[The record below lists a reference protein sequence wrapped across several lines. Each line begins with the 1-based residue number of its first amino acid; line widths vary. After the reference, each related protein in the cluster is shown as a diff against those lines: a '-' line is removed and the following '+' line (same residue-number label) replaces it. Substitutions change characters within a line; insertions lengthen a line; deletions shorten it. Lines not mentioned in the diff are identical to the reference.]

1 LSRSQLQINKY
12 EEVKKMITV
21 YEQQGIEQGI
31 EQGKKEM
38 LLLLLNKKFGP
49 LSEVQQQTVLRI
61 D

>member
-1 LSRSQLQINKY
+1 
-12 EEVKKMITV
+12 MITV

>member
-1 LSRSQLQINKY
+1 MSRSQLQINKY